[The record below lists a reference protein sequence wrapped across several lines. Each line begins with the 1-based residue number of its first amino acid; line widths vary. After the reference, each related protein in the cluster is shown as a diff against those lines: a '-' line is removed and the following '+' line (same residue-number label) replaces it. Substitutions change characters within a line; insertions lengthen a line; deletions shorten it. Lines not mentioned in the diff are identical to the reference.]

1 MARITVQTD
10 DRRTVLEERD
20 VQIDHVRDERSA
32 SHLLARLRRAV
43 QDAERRP
50 AAKARGDQD
59 GERSVR
65 RVVSIVPARDYRLVG
80 A

>member
-20 VQIDHVRDERSA
+20 VHLDQIRDGRAA
-32 SHLLARLRRAV
+32 SHLLSRLRHAV
-43 QDAERRP
+43 QDAERPPVLKRR
-50 AAKARGDQD
+50 AR
-59 GERSVR
+59 RL
-65 RVVSIVPARDYRLVG
+65 VSIVPARDYKLVG

>member
-20 VQIDHVRDERSA
+20 VHPDQICDELSA
-32 SHLLARLRRAV
+32 SPLLDRLRSAV
-43 QDAERRP
+43 QDAERPPVR
-50 AAKARGDQD
+50 KCR
-59 GERSVR
+59 VR
-65 RVVSIVPARDYRLVG
+65 RLASIVPARDYKLVG

>member
-20 VQIDHVRDERSA
+20 VHVDEIRDEPSA
-32 SHLLARLRRAV
+32 SHLLQRLRRAV
-43 QDAERRP
+43 QDAERPPALKRP
-50 AAKARGDQD
+50 
-59 GERSVR
+59 VR
-65 RVVSIVPARDYRLVG
+65 RLVSIVPARDYKLVG

>member
-20 VQIDHVRDERSA
+20 VHADQICDEPSA
-32 SHLLARLRRAV
+32 SPLLDRLRSAV
-43 QDAERRP
+43 QDAERPPVR
-50 AAKARGDQD
+50 KR
-59 GERSVR
+59 RVR
-65 RVVSIVPARDYRLVG
+65 RLASIVPARDYKLVG

>member
-20 VQIDHVRDERSA
+20 VQIDQIRDEPSA
-32 SHLLARLRRAV
+32 SHLLDRLRRAV
-43 QDAERRP
+43 QDAERPPAIKRP
-50 AAKARGDQD
+50 
-59 GERSVR
+59 VR
-65 RVVSIVPARDYRLVG
+65 RLVSIVPARDYKLVG